1 MLGVVR
7 RNLYS
12 CPEKLKETAY
22 ISLVRPHVDYAS
34 VVWDTHQK
42 NHKKQVKRIQRSA
55 ARFVKSNYE
64 HTKGTVTT
72 LLNDLKWQPLE
83 ERRKAARLTMMY
95 KIVNEE
101 IDIPSDRYLT
111 PVTRLSRHN
120 NSKSFIPHQTRLQS
134 HRHSFFPRTIPEWNA
149 LPETIIQAPSIQVFK
164 TALQLQ

>member
-1 MLGVVR
+1 M
-7 RNLYS
+7 
-12 CPEKLKETAY
+12 
-22 ISLVRPHVDYAS
+22 
-34 VVWDTHQK
+34 VWDPHQK
-42 NHKKQVKRIQRSA
+42 NHKKQVERIQRSA
-55 ARFVKSNYE
+55 ARFVKSNCE
-64 HTKGTVTT
+64 RTKGTVTT
-72 LLNDLKWQPLE
+72 LLNDLKWQSLE

-149 LPETIIQAPSIQVFK
+149 FDLKHLFKLQVSKSSKQLYNYSNQQTPAQAWLLYSSESSQY
-164 TALQLQ
+164 QS